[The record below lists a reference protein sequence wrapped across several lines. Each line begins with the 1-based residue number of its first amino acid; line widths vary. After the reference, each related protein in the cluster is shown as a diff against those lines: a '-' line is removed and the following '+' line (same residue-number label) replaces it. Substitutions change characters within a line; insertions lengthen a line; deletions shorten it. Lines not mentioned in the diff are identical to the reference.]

1 MFKRIDQREWA
12 DYICE
17 DLRPVLDFL
26 KTECGVRVSAI
37 GLENV
42 KAPETVIKIEGGM
55 QQSFVELLKR
65 EFSSNDSLNISES
78 WVACREHF
86 CMIE

>member
-1 MFKRIDQREWA
+1 MFKRIDQSEWD

-17 DLRPVLDFL
+17 DLQAVLVLLTAD
-26 KTECGVRVSAI
+26 CGVKIRAV

-42 KAPETVIKIEGGM
+42 KAPETVIKLEGGM
-55 QQSFVELLKR
+55 QGSFVEILTK
-65 EFSSNDSLNISES
+65 EFSLNANLNISEN